1 MFYKNTERKLAIINI
16 MLNQAKL
23 NIMVQAIIIDNSNLE
38 LTGQNFRTVLDGL
51 SNKRAI
57 GNKAQENNLIKINK
71 WIRISIKK
79 IFDENRVKSK
89 LSSKQ

>member
-57 GNKAQENNLIKINK
+57 GNKAQESNLIKIN
-71 WIRISIKK
+71 
-79 IFDENRVKSK
+79 
-89 LSSKQ
+89 

>member
-1 MFYKNTERKLAIINI
+1 

-23 NIMVQAIIIDNSNLE
+23 NIMEQAIIIDNSNLE

-57 GNKAQENNLIKINK
+57 GNKAQESNLIKIN
-71 WIRISIKK
+71 
-79 IFDENRVKSK
+79 
-89 LSSKQ
+89 